1 MIYKHTLSSFTMTSE
16 WKCST
21 REINGHWTWVII
33 TGPTVAGQNLSFPVS
48 LPSDAIISTARIEIS
63 FNSPYGGAAYFRAN
77 EEQIPSSGI
86 IEVSDITAMTE
97 NYDVRF
103 SFKSNGV
110 ILKDAVN
117 THRSVMIV
125 ENPTLVIEYA
135 SESQNAPEIDPNA
148 PGSIVR
154 SETAGRQLPRLLD
167 ASLNEVARV
176 SAKVGLDL
184 KLDPL
189 STATMDIPWGQPD
202 VHVRDYVELFD
213 PDGSVGIFRVSKTEQ
228 DVGMSTKAW
237 LKHAFVTLE
246 DDLTIGIPAIEGT
259 FKTIVSTLLAAQS
272 VLRWTLG
279 DVELPDEYTILY
291 SVRQDSIKAAIM
303 DIFYQLPAG
312 YCLDLDTLHYPWVMH
327 LRALPVDDLCEGRI
341 RRNLSGVTIT
351 RDDRDLC
358 TRVYAYGAGEGED
371 RINLSTLTGALFM
384 DADTRDTWGTVSRSI
399 TEDDVFDSV
408 TLREVAQLYLDRNK
422 NPLLSVR
429 LDAINLESVTGER
442 LDKFYPGRLCRLALP
457 GYSIT
462 MDERVIEINYP
473 DVYGTPGKTMVTLA
487 NKVRDSFDDLANLVR
502 EATASKLIGGTVST
516 EELKSSASNI
526 SASSPMVHNFD
537 IKSYGNLLAAK
548 VRYVA
553 SPTARC
559 TITVDGTTIPDSA
572 EMAQPIDI
580 LRYLETDE
588 SGIPTVGSH
597 WVRFTPYA
605 AASETFWMNTT
616 IILKTIEKQ

>member
-1 MIYKHTLSSFTMTSE
+1 MIYKHKLDSFTMTSE

-21 REINGHWTWVII
+21 REINGQWTWVII
-33 TGPTVAGQNLSFPVS
+33 TGPSVSGQNLSFPVS
-48 LPSDAIISTARIEIS
+48 LPVDAIISKAHIEVSI
-63 FNSPYGGAAYFRAN
+63 NSPVGGAAYFRAN
-77 EEQIPSSGI
+77 GVQVPSNGI
-86 IEVSDITAMTE
+86 IEIDAITATTKS
-97 NYDVRF
+97 YDVRF

-110 ILKDAVN
+110 IFKDVL
-117 THRSVMIV
+117 THRSVLHV

-135 SESQNAPEIDPNA
+135 SESQSAPEIDPNA

-154 SETAGRQLPRLLD
+154 SEDAGRQLPRLLD
-167 ASLNEVARV
+167 TTLHEVARL
-176 SAKVGLDL
+176 SAKVSLDL

-213 PDGSVGIFRVSKTEQ
+213 PEGSVGIFRVSKTEQ
-228 DVGMSTKAW
+228 DVGVSTKAW

-259 FKTIVSTLLAAQS
+259 FKTIVSTLLASQS

-291 SVRQDSIKAAIM
+291 SVRQDSVKAAIM
-303 DIFYQLPAG
+303 DIFDQLPSG
-312 YCLDLDTLHYPWVMH
+312 YYLDLDTLHYPWIIH
-327 LRALPVDDLCEGRI
+327 LRSLSADDLCEGRI

-358 TRVYAYGAGEGED
+358 TRVYPYGAGEGED

-384 DADTRDTWGTVSRSI
+384 DSDTRDIWGTVTKSI
-399 TEDDVFDSV
+399 TEDDVFDAI
-408 TLREVAQLYLDRNK
+408 TLQDVAQLYLDRNK

-429 LDAINLESVTGER
+429 LDAINLEAVTGET

-457 GYSIT
+457 GYNIT

-473 DVYGTPGKTMVTLA
+473 DVYGTPGKATVTLA

-502 EATASKLIGGTVST
+502 EASASKLIGGTVST
-516 EELKSSASNI
+516 EEIKSSGSDIAINHPEI
-526 SASSPMVHNFD
+526 NFFEV
-537 IKSYGNLLAAK
+537 KTYGNLLAAK
-548 VRYVA
+548 VRYSSVPSA
-553 SPTARC
+553 KFTL
-559 TITVDGTTIPDSA
+559 TVDGKTISGSA
-572 EMAQPIDI
+572 DMAQPIDI
-580 LRYLETDE
+580 LRYLDADE
-588 SGIPTVGSH
+588 NGIPLVGEH
-597 WVRFTPYA
+597 WVRFTPSA
-605 AASETFWMNTT
+605 TADDTFRVNTT

>member
-1 MIYKHTLSSFTMTSE
+1 MIYKHKLDSFTMISE
-16 WKCST
+16 WTCMT
-21 REINGHWTWVII
+21 QEINGHWTWVIY
-33 TGPTVAGQNLSFPVS
+33 TGPTASGQNLSFPVS
-48 LPSDAIISTARIEIS
+48 LPADAIISSAHIEVSI
-63 FNSPYGGAAYFRAN
+63 NSPVGGAAYFRAN
-77 EEQIPSSGI
+77 EVQVPSSGI
-86 IEVSDITAMTE
+86 IEIADITATTK

-110 ILKDAVN
+110 IFKDVL
-117 THRSVMIV
+117 THRSVLYV
-125 ENPTLVIEYA
+125 TDPTLVIEYA
-135 SESQNAPEIDPNA
+135 SESQSAPEIDPNA

-154 SETAGRQLPRLLD
+154 GEDAGRQLPRLLD
-167 ASLNEVARV
+167 ANLHEVARL
-176 SAKVGLDL
+176 SAKVSLDL

-213 PDGSVGIFRVSKTEQ
+213 PEGSVGIFRVSKTEQ
-228 DVGMSTKAW
+228 DVGVSTKAW

-303 DIFYQLPAG
+303 DIFDQLPAG
-312 YCLDLDTLHYPWVMH
+312 YYLKLDTLHYPWVIH
-327 LRALPVDDLCEGRI
+327 LRALSADDLCEGRI

-358 TRVYAYGAGEGED
+358 TRVYPYGAGEGED

-384 DADTRDTWGTVSRSI
+384 DADTRDTWGTVTKSI
-399 TEDDVFDSV
+399 TEDDVFDSI
-408 TLREVAQLYLDRNK
+408 TLQDVAQLYLDRNK

-429 LDAINLESVTGER
+429 LDAINLEAITGET

-457 GYSIT
+457 GYNIT

-473 DVYGTPGKTMVTLA
+473 DVYGTPGKATVTLA

-502 EATASKLIGGTVST
+502 EASASKLIGGTVST
-516 EELKSSASNI
+516 EENKSSGSDITI
-526 SASSPMVHNFD
+526 SHAEVNYFEV
-537 IKSYGNLLAAK
+537 KTYGNLLAAK
-548 VRYVA
+548 ARYSSVP
-553 SPTARC
+553 SARF
-559 TITVDGTTIPDSA
+559 TLTVDGNTISGSA
-572 EMAQPIDI
+572 DMAQPIDI
-580 LRYLETDE
+580 LRYLTTDDN
-588 SGIPTVGSH
+588 GIPLVGEH
-597 WVRFTPYA
+597 WVRFTPSA
-605 AASETFWMNTT
+605 TASDSFRVNTT
-616 IILKTIEKQ
+616 VILKTIEKQ

>member
-1 MIYKHTLSSFTMTSE
+1 MIYKHKLGSFTMTSE
-16 WKCST
+16 WTCST
-21 REINGHWTWVII
+21 REINSQWTWVII
-33 TGPTVAGQNLSFPVS
+33 TGPSVSGQNLSFPVS
-48 LPSDAIISTARIEIS
+48 LPADAIISRAHIEVSI
-63 FNSPYGGAAYFRAN
+63 NSPVGGAAYFRAN
-77 EEQIPSSGI
+77 EVQVPSSGI
-86 IEVSDITAMTE
+86 IEVDNITATTK
-97 NYDVRF
+97 NYDVHF

-110 ILKDAVN
+110 VYRDA
-117 THRSVMIV
+117 TKTYRSVLHV
-125 ENPTLVIEYA
+125 TDPTLVIEYA
-135 SESQNAPEIDPNA
+135 SESQSAPDIDPNA

-167 ASLNEVARV
+167 ASLHEVARV

-184 KLDPL
+184 RLDPL

-291 SVRQDSIKAAIM
+291 SVRQDSIKTAIM
-303 DIFYQLPAG
+303 DIFDQLPAG
-312 YCLDLDTLHYPWVMH
+312 YYLDLDTLHYPWVMH

-384 DADTRDTWGTVSRSI
+384 DADTRDTWGTVTKSI
-399 TEDDVFDSV
+399 TEDDVFDSI
-408 TLREVAQLYLDRNK
+408 TLQDVAQLYLDRNK

-462 MDERVIEINYP
+462 MDERVIDINYP
-473 DVYGTPGKTMVTLA
+473 DVYGTPGKAVVTLA

-502 EATASKLIGGTVST
+502 EASASKLIGGTVST
-516 EELKSSASNI
+516 EEDNSSGSDITI
-526 SASSPMVHNFD
+526 SHPEVNYFEV
-537 IKSYGNLLAAK
+537 KTYGNLLAAK
-548 VRYVA
+548 ARYSSVPSA
-553 SPTARC
+553 KFTL
-559 TITVDGTTIPDSA
+559 TVDGNTISGSA
-572 EMAQPIDI
+572 DMAQPIDI
-580 LRYLETDE
+580 LRYLDADE
-588 SGIPTVGSH
+588 NGIPLVGEH
-597 WVRFTPYA
+597 WVRFTPSA
-605 AASETFWMNTT
+605 TADDTFRVNTT